1 MSMAGNPD
9 QGFLCQ
15 KTIRKEYDDDVNLWM
30 ERERERRRRSRRK
43 KRKTT
48 SQITALSIVGSWW
61 TLGVNWV

>member
-30 ERERERRRRSRRK
+30 EREREKEEEEEEK
-43 KRKTT
+43 KKDHK
-48 SQITALSIVGSWW
+48 SNNS
-61 TLGVNWV
+61 TLICGLMVDLWG